1 MTNAIE
7 LEAHP
12 QQPNRAWADW
22 LFKRS
27 ILKQLKF
34 KNIQENLGPI
44 EGLKCLDIGSD
55 NGVISYKLR
64 QLGGKWSSADLDPR
78 SVRAMQELVRDR
90 VYQIDDRQTPFED
103 DEFDTVVIVDF
114 LEHIQDDNGFM
125 NELRR
130 ILRPGGTLILNVPLI
145 RDGWLMRLRDSM
157 GLTEKTH
164 GHLRPGY
171 TTESLE
177 ILATSARFKMEKVG
191 THTRTI
197 SKFIDSLMVWTISRL
212 TKKEAPEGIGH
223 GLVVNREDLDQ
234 HRWASR
240 LYALIYPVI
249 YLASKLDHLLFFDP
263 GYMIIA
269 KAKTSK
275 GAGN

>member
-1 MTNAIE
+1 ME
-7 LEAHP
+7 LDAHP

-34 KNIQENLGPI
+34 KNIQEYLGSVD
-44 EGLKCLDIGSD
+44 GLKCLDIGSD

-64 QLGGKWSSADLDPR
+64 QLGGLWSSADLDPR
-78 SVRAMQELVRDR
+78 SVRAMQELVRER
-90 VYQIDDRQTPFED
+90 VYKINERQTPFED

-114 LEHIQDDNGFM
+114 LEHIPDDAGFM
-125 NELRR
+125 DELHR
-130 ILRPGGTLILNVPLI
+130 ILRPGGMLILNAPLI
-145 RDGWLMRLRDSM
+145 RDGWLMPFRESI
-157 GLTEKTH
+157 GLTEETH

-177 ILATSARFKMEKVG
+177 ILATNSQFEMEDIG

-212 TKKEAPEGIGH
+212 TKKKTPEGIGR
-223 GLVVNREDLDQ
+223 GLVVDQDDLGQ

-249 YLASKLDHLLFFDP
+249 YLASKLDYLLFFDP

-269 KAKTSK
+269 KARSSK
-275 GAGN
+275 GAGS